1 MRYFESK
8 AEKVGVASPGPV
20 QAVVAH
26 DPDSLWAIPHVST
39 GLDKYTSHCLS
50 FKIKDDQLIA
60 TVLTTQEG

>member
-8 AEKVGVASPGPV
+8 AEKVGVSSPGPV

-39 GLDKYTSHCLS
+39 
-50 FKIKDDQLIA
+50 
-60 TVLTTQEG
+60 VLTSARHTAYLSK